1 MRACVCVRA
10 YFPLCV
16 YSCVLYRVRVFI
28 RAREAGD
35 ERACVCFF
43 LRACVGVC
51 VRVFIRVCVRA
62 CVRAY
67 VHVCLRACVRECVC
81 TCIRV
86 CVCVCVCAYE
96 HTSVR
101 V

>member
-1 MRACVCVRA
+1 MRECVLVCVRA

-16 YSCVLYRVRVFI
+16 FSCVLFRVRVFI
-28 RAREAGD
+28 RARDGD
-35 ERACVCFF
+35 ERMSVCFF
-43 LRACVGVC
+43 LRAYVRVC
-51 VRVFIRVCVRA
+51 VRVCVRA

-67 VHVCLRACVRECVC
+67 VHVCLRACVRECVF